1 MDIFVLLV
9 NLTQVVVEADAAD
22 ELKVLAVADDV
33 LVSVDAVDADDL

>member
-1 MDIFVLLV
+1 MLV